1 MILFSYVTFGFWAWH
16 VTLIVMWAQWVCSVL
31 CDVYMCG
38 SGNVVCVCYS
48 YPHDNYNFLA
58 TTVSYVLTCV
68 YERGIRG
75 ECLLDLL
82 LAWSLSIVWAIV
94 IARQTRVKPKKHL
107 NARPWESGMGIKD
120 LWWYQL
126 SPLVQCIH
134 SLKYRYLYTA
144 YYNYVHYIYMGIWGC
159 K

>member
-1 MILFSYVTFGFWAWH
+1 MILFSYDYFRFLGLARV
-16 VTLIVMWAQWVCSVL
+16 WAQWVCSVL

-38 SGNVVCVCYS
+38 LGNVVCVCYS

-82 LAWSLSIVWAIV
+82 LA
-94 IARQTRVKPKKHL
+94 
-107 NARPWESGMGIKD
+107 
-120 LWWYQL
+120 
-126 SPLVQCIH
+126 
-134 SLKYRYLYTA
+134 
-144 YYNYVHYIYMGIWGC
+144 
-159 K
+159 